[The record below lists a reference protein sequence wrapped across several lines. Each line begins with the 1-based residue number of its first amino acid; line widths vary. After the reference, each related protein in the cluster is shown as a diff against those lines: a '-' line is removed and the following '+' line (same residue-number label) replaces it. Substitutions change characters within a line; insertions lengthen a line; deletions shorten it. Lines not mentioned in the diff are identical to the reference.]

1 MIHTS
6 LQISVNGFDFLIQY
20 YLPLKPTLQ
29 KAVRTVAEYT
39 KDTREAILQWFPL
52 VAVSHVAVRGQ
63 GPNRKKRA
71 KVLSAKPESRLS
83 SEEARES

>member
-29 KAVRTVAEYT
+29 KVVRTVVEYT
-39 KDTREAILQWFPL
+39 KGTREAALQWFSL
-52 VAVSHVAVRGQ
+52 VAVSHVAVRG
-63 GPNRKKRA
+63 RA
-71 KVLSAKPESRLS
+71 
-83 SEEARES
+83 